1 MKKIYTSP
9 PEAELLRFDGAD
21 ICTASPEDGGSS
33 SWGDGCFDFPMIP
46 L

>member
-9 PEAELLRFDGAD
+9 PEAELFRFDGAD
-21 ICTASPEDGGSS
+21 VCTASPEDGGAS
-33 SWGDGCFDFPMIP
+33 SWGDGNFEFPMMP